1 MSRGIIHDI
10 VIPIVS
16 KMMVEEGYFTPY
28 RALDIRDENLEE
40 FLEEEMRRHFG
51 VIGANDCQHL
61 KEQLEEAKK
70 NDPHSFEFLIRQLV
84 RKYVKL
90 TVNVRNAE
98 HLKDM
103 ESGPPD
109 RFAEMRRRYRQLGYV
124 DETATS

>member
-1 MSRGIIHDI
+1 MSRGIIRDI

-28 RALDIRDENLEE
+28 RALDIRDESLEE

-61 KEQLEEAKK
+61 KEQLEEAEK
-70 NDPHSFEFLIRQLV
+70 NDPYSFEFLVRQLV
-84 RKYVKL
+84 RRYVKL
-90 TVNVRNAE
+90 TANVRNAANT
-98 HLKDM
+98 KDI
-103 ESGPPD
+103 EGGPPD

-124 DETATS
+124 DEKATS